1 LKTSKSLFLLLA
13 VVVIIILVP
22 DIREFFKNQ
31 LTMKPALEAL
41 ESEIFLKDEDYNIEL
56 KGVNTYDINLSE
68 LKGGNI
74 FLNFWGTW
82 CQPCIEEWPT
92 IQDLY
97 DDKKDNMNF
106 VLVAMQDKYDSITE
120 FLKQNN
126 YSVPV
131 YIATSPLPE
140 KFLVRIFPTT
150 FIIDKNGQILKR
162 EDGSEDWNSDKNREY
177 IDFVTK

>member
-1 LKTSKSLFLLLA
+1 LKTSRSLLLIIA
-13 VVVIIILVP
+13 VVLVVVLVP
-22 DIREFFKNQ
+22 DIREFFKSQ
-31 LTMKPALEAL
+31 LTMKPALEML
-41 ESEIFLKDEDYNIEL
+41 EKEVFLKDDDYNIEL
-56 KGVNTYDINLSE
+56 KGVNTHDINFSE

-82 CQPCIEEWPT
+82 CPPCIDEWPT

-97 DDKKDNMNF
+97 DDKKNELSF
-106 VLVAMQDKYDSITE
+106 VLIAMQDKENVVVE
-120 FLKQNN
+120 FLKHNN

-150 FIIDKNGQILKR
+150 FIIDKNGQILKK

-177 IDFVTK
+177 IDFITR

>member
-1 LKTSKSLFLLLA
+1 
-13 VVVIIILVP
+13 
-22 DIREFFKNQ
+22 
-31 LTMKPALEAL
+31 MKPALEAL
-41 ESEIFLKDEDYNIEL
+41 ENEVFLSENDYNIEL
-56 KGVNTYDINLSE
+56 KGINTYDINFSE

-82 CQPCIEEWPT
+82 CKPCIEEWPT

-97 DDKKDNMNF
+97 DDKKNELNF
-106 VLVAMQDKYDSITE
+106 VLIAMQDKEDSIVE
-120 FLKQNN
+120 FLNKNK
-126 YSVPV
+126 YYAPV
-131 YIATSPLPE
+131 YIAKSPLPE

-150 FIIDKNGQILKR
+150 FIIDKNGQILKK